1 MNQIQY
7 KNVGSSLR
15 AFREAKRMSQ
25 DAVAKAA
32 GIGRSTLVH
41 LENGADVRLAKIAAV
56 ASTLGVSLC
65 AMAEPAAPAAP
76 AALVARLLA
85 RAQMNERNLK
95 LQNAH
100 LRLALDLILEKP
112 AACAALADARN
123 MVELWSR
130 ARTCSPFYID
140 AWRKILQGPAMDVG
154 KALAQMDSQWE
165 SALMQN
171 SPFGAVL
178 AGVNDQA

>member
-7 KNVGSSLR
+7 KHVGSALR
-15 AFREAKRMSQ
+15 AFREAKRLSQ
-25 DAVAKAA
+25 DTVAKAA

-56 ASTLGVSLC
+56 ASTLGVSLR
-65 AMAEPAAPAAP
+65 ATAEPAA
-76 AALVARLLA
+76 LVERQLA

-95 LQNAH
+95 LKNAH

-112 AACAALADARN
+112 AACAALADARG

-140 AWRKILQGPAMDVG
+140 AWRKILQGAAIDVG
-154 KALAQMDSQWE
+154 KALAQMDSQWA

>member
-15 AFREAKRMSQ
+15 AFRQAKRMSQ

-41 LENGADVRLAKIAAV
+41 LENGADVRLAKIVAV
-56 ASTLGVSLC
+56 ASTLGVSLR
-65 AMAEPAAPAAP
+65 ATAEPAAPAA
-76 AALVARLLA
+76 LVERQLA

-112 AACAALADARN
+112 AACAARADARN